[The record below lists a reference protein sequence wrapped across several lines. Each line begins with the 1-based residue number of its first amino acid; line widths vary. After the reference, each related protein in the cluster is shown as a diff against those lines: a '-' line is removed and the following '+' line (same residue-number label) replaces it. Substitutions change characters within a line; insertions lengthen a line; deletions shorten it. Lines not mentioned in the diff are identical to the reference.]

1 MKNLEKLYA
10 NFDWHYDRSDDH
22 SVWSRGHAQWQS
34 ILHEECKLLGE
45 GVTLAEIEEARK
57 RYGSPAVN

>member
-10 NFDWHYDRSDDH
+10 SFDWHYNRSDDH
-22 SVWSRGHAQWQS
+22 GVWSRGHAQWQA

-45 GVTLAEIEEARK
+45 GVTLAEIEEARR

>member
-1 MKNLEKLYA
+1 MKNVEKLYA